1 MWGPRTLSCNIGN
14 DALMFPQSDSIYNSG
29 IYSQPAETCWQ
40 GPATSWLSPR
50 TTELRNQKS
59 SIGQRWNVGYSSLP
73 SIRGTYQ
80 GCIHTVN
87 NCPITDEILIVKVCS
102 GICIFVIKMLSWNDP
117 KYFHKYRIRLDY
129 WMFNEAVNRDQTR
142 EPQVNS
148 NPTVL
153 STDNSSNLSQS
164 MSN

>member
-29 IYSQPAETCWQ
+29 IYSNQLKLVDKVCSSVQSLTIEVQPN
-40 GPATSWLSPR
+40 TSSGERDEKFDINPSEPR
-50 TTELRNQKS
+50 FS
-59 SIGQRWNVGYSSLP
+59 
-73 SIRGTYQ
+73 GTYQ
-80 GCIHTVN
+80 GCIQSVN

-142 EPQVNS
+142 EPQVSS
-148 NPTVL
+148 NPTVI
-153 STDNSSNLSQS
+153 STDNSND
-164 MSN
+164 